1 MNSSEDFRRE
11 VLEVLSSLK
20 VYFETRKLS
29 GINYL
34 YLHNTDTSRG
44 LTPLEHKTDYEQKK
58 AMLKEAREDLGDC
71 RRCKLCALRK
81 NIVFG
86 EGNPDARLVFA
97 GEAPGYD
104 EDVQGRPFV
113 GKAGQLLTRIINA
126 IKLKRSDVY
135 IANIIKCRPPS
146 NRDPEEDEIQ
156 TCIPFLKR
164 QLEIIQPRIICTL
177 GKVATNALLE
187 TDKGITELR
196 GKFHQLGDVKVMP
209 TYHPSYLLRN
219 QDKKKET
226 WVDMQMVQK
235 EYFKDSLEC

>member
-1 MNSSEDFRRE
+1 MNSSEDLRRE

-20 VYFETRKLS
+20 VYFETQKLS

-34 YLHNTDTSRG
+34 YLH
-44 LTPLEHKTDYEQKK
+44 KTDSEKKK

-71 RRCKLCALRK
+71 KRCKLHARRK

-86 EGNPDARLVFA
+86 EGNPDARLVFV
-97 GEAPGYD
+97 GEAPEYE
-104 EDVQGRPFV
+104 EDAQGRPFV

-126 IKLKRSDVY
+126 INLKRSDVY